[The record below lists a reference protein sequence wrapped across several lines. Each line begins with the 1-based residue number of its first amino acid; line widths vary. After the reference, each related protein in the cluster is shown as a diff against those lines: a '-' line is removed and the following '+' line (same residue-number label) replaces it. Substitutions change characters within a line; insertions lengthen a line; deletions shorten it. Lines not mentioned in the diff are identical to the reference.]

1 MLSISEDKI
10 ICTGTDKEVF
20 SQLEKHGV
28 NLNEWNFYRGV
39 QYQLKLHHIGIVV
52 ENIQKSLGELT
63 KYLDFESTT
72 VPSLVGSQKVNICF
86 LKTNNVFLELI
97 EPAEEN
103 SPISNFIKK
112 GGGFHHLC
120 FEVDDIHLEL
130 EKMKKNGVRIIVDVV
145 KGFEER
151 LTAFVMLD
159 MKNTNCNL
167 IELAEKK

>member
-1 MLSISEDKI
+1 
-10 ICTGTDKEVF
+10 
-20 SQLEKHGV
+20 
-28 NLNEWNFYRGV
+28 
-39 QYQLKLHHIGIVV
+39 LKLHHIGIVV
-52 ENIQKSLGELT
+52 ESIQKSLGELT
-63 KYLDFESTT
+63 NYLDFESTT

-130 EKMKKNGVRIIVDVV
+130 EKMKKNGARIVVDVV

>member
-1 MLSISEDKI
+1 M
-10 ICTGTDKEVF
+10 
-20 SQLEKHGV
+20 
-28 NLNEWNFYRGV
+28 
-39 QYQLKLHHIGIVV
+39 KLHHIGIVV
-52 ENIQKSLGELT
+52 KNIQESLGELT

-130 EKMKKNGVRIIVDVV
+130 EKMKKNGAHIVVDAV

>member
-1 MLSISEDKI
+1 M
-10 ICTGTDKEVF
+10 
-20 SQLEKHGV
+20 
-28 NLNEWNFYRGV
+28 
-39 QYQLKLHHIGIVV
+39 KLHHIGIVV
-52 ENIQKSLGELT
+52 ESIQKSLGELT

-72 VPSLVGSQKVNICF
+72 MPSLVGSQKVNICF

-130 EKMKKNGVRIIVDVV
+130 EKMKENGAHIIVDIV

>member
-1 MLSISEDKI
+1 
-10 ICTGTDKEVF
+10 
-20 SQLEKHGV
+20 
-28 NLNEWNFYRGV
+28 
-39 QYQLKLHHIGIVV
+39 LKLHHIGIVD

-72 VPSLVGSQKVNICF
+72 MPSLVGSQKVNICF

-130 EKMKKNGVRIIVDVV
+130 EKMKKNGVRIVVDVV

>member
-1 MLSISEDKI
+1 M
-10 ICTGTDKEVF
+10 
-20 SQLEKHGV
+20 
-28 NLNEWNFYRGV
+28 
-39 QYQLKLHHIGIVV
+39 KLHHIGIVV
-52 ENIQKSLGELT
+52 ENIQKSLGDLT

-159 MKNTNCNL
+159 MKNTNCDL

>member
-1 MLSISEDKI
+1 M
-10 ICTGTDKEVF
+10 
-20 SQLEKHGV
+20 
-28 NLNEWNFYRGV
+28 
-39 QYQLKLHHIGIVV
+39 KLHHIGIVV
-52 ENIQKSLGELT
+52 KNIQESLGELT
-63 KYLDFESTT
+63 QYLDFESTT

-130 EKMKKNGVRIIVDVV
+130 EKMKKNGAHVVVDVV

>member
-1 MLSISEDKI
+1 
-10 ICTGTDKEVF
+10 
-20 SQLEKHGV
+20 
-28 NLNEWNFYRGV
+28 
-39 QYQLKLHHIGIVV
+39 LKLHHIGIVV

-130 EKMKKNGVRIIVDVV
+130 EKMKKNGARIVVDVV

-151 LTAFVMLD
+151 LIAFVMLD

>member
-1 MLSISEDKI
+1 
-10 ICTGTDKEVF
+10 
-20 SQLEKHGV
+20 
-28 NLNEWNFYRGV
+28 
-39 QYQLKLHHIGIVV
+39 LKLHHIGIVV
-52 ENIQKSLGELT
+52 KNIQESLGELT

-72 VPSLVGSQKVNICF
+72 IPSLVGSQKVNICF

-130 EKMKKNGVRIIVDVV
+130 EKMKKNGARIVVDVV